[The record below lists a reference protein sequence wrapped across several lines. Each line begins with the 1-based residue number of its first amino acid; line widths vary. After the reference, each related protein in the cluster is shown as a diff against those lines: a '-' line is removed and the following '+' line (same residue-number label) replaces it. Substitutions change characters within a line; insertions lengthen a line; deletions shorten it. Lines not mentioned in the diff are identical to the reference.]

1 MTKSQKQRAG
11 ADLSNA
17 YSNFSDT
24 QLGAEI
30 FEFKDDPVPKFV
42 SDVKIIGNYFFN
54 WEYKLPSKLSE

>member
-30 FEFKDDPVPKFV
+30 FEFKVDPLLPFEEKFIPIYNIF
-42 SDVKIIGNYFFN
+42 KENILALGQ
-54 WEYKLPSKLSE
+54 L